1 MRREGERRG
10 GPQVGTAK
18 RRCSRRIEREERRN
32 HSRRKACDVTDVFKG
47 EPEAEKGVETIH
59 MS

>member
-1 MRREGERRG
+1 MRREERRG

-32 HSRRKACDVTDVFKG
+32 HSRRKGGNSLA
-47 EPEAEKGVETIH
+47 
-59 MS
+59 MSLLSSKENQKPRRE